1 MTLHPAESE
10 AYPADFISPGDHNMN
25 IAMNLNRS
33 YGTLKQLPH
42 GHGHLLAPAG
52 LVHAHA
58 GHVHAHGHSLQL
70 KPGQRPSVRQILTG
84 GSTAERTRTLPRN
97 LGSSNTNASLS
108 AGSLEKVMH
117 TRKRHSELYHELNHS
132 SKFHTIDRY
141 SRDPAM
147 SSFKREKRWSISS
160 AGGEK
165 NSLSD
170 KSSPDDQHSW
180 DSFKTM
186 TPELTIV
193 PGEQKDRLEL
203 HNKTWDS
210 SSANTPDNS
219 EGDFQTEV

>member
-108 AGSLEKVMH
+108 AGSLERKRVRYSELDFEKVMH

-147 SSFKREKRWSISS
+147 SSFK
-160 AGGEK
+160 
-165 NSLSD
+165 
-170 KSSPDDQHSW
+170 
-180 DSFKTM
+180 
-186 TPELTIV
+186 V
-193 PGEQKDRLEL
+193 PPPPPPR
-203 HNKTWDS
+203 
-210 SSANTPDNS
+210 
-219 EGDFQTEV
+219 QTEPLLGRSMSLVYKESQRKHKQDINTNNPKPNRAVWVGFDAW